1 LPERFI
7 LRSGTLT
14 QACLIEHGQT
24 RTGTRAMISALKLSG
39 LGLAAAIASTALMT
53 STAWAQGP
61 AFNCRYAKLPVEVA
75 ICDSSYLS
83 SLDRRMSRT
92 YYRVINSQFVKYE
105 APSLGRQIKRT
116 HRRWIARR
124 NACGYNE
131 GCIARRYENYIPEL
145 RAHLHYGTD

>member
-1 LPERFI
+1 M
-7 LRSGTLT
+7 
-14 QACLIEHGQT
+14 
-24 RTGTRAMISALKLSG
+24 TGTASAE
-39 LGLAAAIASTALMT
+39 
-53 STAWAQGP
+53 GP

-92 YYRVINSQFVKYE
+92 YYRVMNSQFVKYE
-105 APSLGRQIKRT
+105 DPALGRQIKRT

>member
-1 LPERFI
+1 MSPRSADSPADEAGEMRIPAQPPGETPTASGKFRIVTARPHRLEKNPEPH
-7 LRSGTLT
+7 
-14 QACLIEHGQT
+14 QMHEP
-24 RTGTRAMISALKLSG
+24 
-39 LGLAAAIASTALMT
+39 
-53 STAWAQGP
+53 GP
-61 AFNCRYAKLPVEVA
+61 AFNCRYAKLAVEIA

-92 YYRVINSQFVKYE
+92 YYRVMNSQWVKYE
-105 APSLGRQIKRT
+105 DPALGRRIKRT

>member
-1 LPERFI
+1 MTTAI
-7 LRSGTLT
+7 
-14 QACLIEHGQT
+14 
-24 RTGTRAMISALKLSG
+24 KLAG
-39 LGLAAAIASTALMT
+39 LGLAASIAGLSIAS
-53 STAWAQGP
+53 STASAGP

-92 YYRVINSQFVKYE
+92 YYRVMDSQYVKYE
-105 APSLGRQIKRT
+105 APSLGRDIKRR
-116 HRRWIARR
+116 HKRWIRRR